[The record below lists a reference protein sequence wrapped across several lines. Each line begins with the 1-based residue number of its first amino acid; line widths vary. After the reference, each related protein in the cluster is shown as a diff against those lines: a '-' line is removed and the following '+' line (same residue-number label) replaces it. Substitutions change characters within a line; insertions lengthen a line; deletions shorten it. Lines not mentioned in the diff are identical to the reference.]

1 MQLREAF
8 VDWQIQANL
17 ATEKAA
23 LRDNHIPYILQ
34 EEDDLRA
41 EVLAFGNITQLNIT
55 MTAPYD
61 YPDPCVGS
69 TWKLTDF
76 TV

>member
-17 ATEKAA
+17 AAEKAA

-41 EVLAFGNITQLNIT
+41 ELLAFTNTTQFDIT
-55 MTAPYD
+55 MTEPYD

-69 TWKLTDF
+69 TWELTDF